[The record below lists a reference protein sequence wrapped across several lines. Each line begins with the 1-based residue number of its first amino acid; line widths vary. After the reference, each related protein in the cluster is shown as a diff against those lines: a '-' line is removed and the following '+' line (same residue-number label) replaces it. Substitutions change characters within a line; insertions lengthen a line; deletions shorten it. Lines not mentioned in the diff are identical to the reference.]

1 MRHTDLSDD
10 LTAARPCP
18 PNASLLEAAYA
29 LDRLCARLMIACDI
43 LCAVAVFGTFGMT
56 IYHAVRFAL
65 RVLG

>member
-1 MRHTDLSDD
+1 MWQPDLSDD
-10 LTAARPCP
+10 LTAAADAPSP
-18 PNASLLEAAYA
+18 LGS
-29 LDRLCARLMIACDI
+29 RLCARLMIACDI

>member
-10 LTAARPCP
+10 LTAA
-18 PNASLLEAAYA
+18 ADA

>member
-1 MRHTDLSDD
+1 MWQPDLSDD
-10 LTAARPCP
+10 LTARPCP
-18 PNASLLEAAYA
+18 RNASLLDAADA

-56 IYHAVRFAL
+56 IYHAFRFAL